1 MSDFVISNVDSAFI
15 KVDCDK
21 GFGKELSDFF
31 TFTVPGHRYMP
42 AFRKKI
48 WDGKIKLFNYYKRE
62 IYAGLEDYV
71 VQFARD
77 RNYTVEGQ
85 RPYSENQQ
93 SLEASRV
100 YTESLQPCSGGQE
113 LVPHEHQINAINHAI
128 NKNRCLLLSP
138 TASGKSLI
146 IYTLVR
152 HYLERISKNK
162 KILIIVPTISLV
174 TQMYSD
180 FMEYSSKGKW
190 KARNTCHKIYGG
202 QSNDTDKQVV
212 ISTWQSIYKL
222 PNTYFEQFEA
232 VFGDECHLFKSNS
245 LTSIMTKLK
254 TCPYRIGTTGT
265 LDGSHTHNLVIEG
278 LCGRVHKEVT
288 TKDLIDQDIL
298 SPLNIDCVLLTH
310 ADQNKKLAKKM
321 TYQEELDWIVGNED
335 RNKFITKLTG
345 SLKGNTLVLFQYVEK
360 HGAVLHEL
368 FKKEIKDKTIY
379 FIHGGTDAEQREYVR
394 KIMETSDNKIIIAS
408 YGVFS
413 TGVSIKRLHNIVFAS
428 SSKSR
433 IRVLQS
439 IGRQLRKSEHKISAK
454 LYDIADDLSWKSY
467 KNHTLRHFTE
477 RLKIYESEKFN
488 HKTIKI
494 PLITGEVNG

>member
-1 MSDFVISNVDSAFI
+1 MVKKEISITSI
-15 KVDCDK
+15 
-21 GFGKELSDFF
+21 
-31 TFTVPGHRYMP
+31 
-42 AFRKKI
+42 KKI
-48 WDGKIKLFNYYKRE
+48 ESPLEVYNLHVEDNHNY
-62 IYAGLEDYV
+62 
-71 VQFARD
+71 FAEGI
-77 RNYTVEGQ
+77 TV
-85 RPYSENQQ
+85 
-93 SLEASRV
+93 
-100 YTESLQPCSGGQE
+100 
-113 LVPHEHQINAINHAI
+113 
-128 NKNRCLLLSP
+128 
-138 TASGKSLI
+138 
-146 IYTLVR
+146 
-152 HYLERISKNK
+152 
-162 KILIIVPTISLV
+162 
-174 TQMYSD
+174 
-180 FMEYSSKGKW
+180 
-190 KARNTCHKIYGG
+190 
-202 QSNDTDKQVV
+202 SN
-212 ISTWQSIYKL
+212 
-222 PNTYFEQFEA
+222 
-232 VFGDECHLFKSNS
+232 CHLFKSNS

-265 LDGSHTHNLVIEG
+265 LDGSHTHKLVIEG
-278 LCGRVHKEVT
+278 LFGRVHKVVT

-298 SPLNIDCVLLTH
+298 SPLNIDCVLLNH
-310 ADQNKKLAKKM
+310 ADQNKKLVKKM

-494 PLITGEVNG
+494 PLITGE